1 MYKFS
6 SEICFKTRI
15 RCFNSCVNQPSIEEL
30 SNYTPDF
37 LSHEEQEKLIQT
49 IDSNPY
55 NSAIHRRQQH
65 YGIIYYHT
73 TDDRPSIQP
82 QDDPTQTEQTSVPLP
97 LDSFDWLLDKLK
109 TQGFLPPPSST
120 TPQDNPC
127 EDLQI
132 LVNEYVARQGISL
145 HFDDPR
151 AFGDTVVGISLLAP
165 ITLTLAMPHCL
176 SLDSAR
182 SIDDFDDEA
191 VVTPYGDCVC
201 HAKSVAR
208 LNGCKHT
215 PPTLAHDLFLQPG
228 IKCALL
234 TTFLSLSLCLFLISL
249 YVHCLMG

>member
-1 MYKFS
+1 M
-6 SEICFKTRI
+6 
-15 RCFNSCVNQPSIEEL
+15 
-30 SNYTPDF
+30 
-37 LSHEEQEKLIQT
+37 
-49 IDSNPY
+49 
-55 NSAIHRRQQH
+55 
-65 YGIIYYHT
+65 
-73 TDDRPSIQP
+73 
-82 QDDPTQTEQTSVPLP
+82 
-97 LDSFDWLLDKLK
+97 
-109 TQGFLPPPSST
+109 
-120 TPQDNPC
+120 
-127 EDLQI
+127 
-132 LVNEYVARQGISL
+132 
-145 HFDDPR
+145 
-151 AFGDTVVGISLLAP
+151 VGISLLAP

-249 YVHCLMG
+249 YVHCLMGLGHSLIHLNYYISPHDIAQSVLSLYLSIGSLYVLRHASRRRYRHGIKKSWISRGVNPQASPQSHEKLNYRRISLTIRRLLPHRKQVTSVSAQPSDHISRPSTVPSYNMYDS